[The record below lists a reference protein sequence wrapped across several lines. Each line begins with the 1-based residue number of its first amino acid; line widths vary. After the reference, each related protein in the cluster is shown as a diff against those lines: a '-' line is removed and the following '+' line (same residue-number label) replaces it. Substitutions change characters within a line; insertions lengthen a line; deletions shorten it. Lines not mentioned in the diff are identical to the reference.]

1 MRGSLFFK
9 LLFFLL
15 SNIKIK
21 GGKFKK
27 KPNKKRKYSNE
38 RDYEK

>member
-9 LLFFLL
+9 PLFFLL

-21 GGKFKK
+21 GGKFKS
-27 KPNKKRKYSNE
+27 KPNKKGEYSNE
-38 RDYEK
+38 RGYEK

>member
-9 LLFFLL
+9 PLFFLL

-21 GGKFKK
+21 GGKFKS
-27 KPNKKRKYSNE
+27 KPKKRGYSSE
-38 RDYEK
+38 RGYEK